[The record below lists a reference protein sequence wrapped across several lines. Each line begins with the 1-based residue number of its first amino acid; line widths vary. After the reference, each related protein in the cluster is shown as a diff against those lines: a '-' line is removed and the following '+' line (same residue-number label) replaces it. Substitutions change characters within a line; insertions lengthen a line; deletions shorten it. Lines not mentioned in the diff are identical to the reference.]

1 MQLSPKKTWSQ
12 ETLSLKLHMGGPQE
26 AGFFTYE
33 KRTMLLQALKTAAAA
48 GLCYWLATL
57 AGLPDGYWG
66 SISSIIVL
74 QSNVGSTVTASRDR
88 LLGTLIGAAFGAVF
102 SLMGTGILP
111 YLLAVIMAMVACS
124 LLGLKNS
131 ARLSGVTVT
140 ILMLVHRTGSNWTM
154 PMHRVMEVLLGIV
167 VSLTISTF
175 VLPSR
180 ARTRLR
186 DGLAQQFLL
195 MGALFESVLEG
206 FEGKPSTNLTQL
218 RKQVESS
225 GLGNAQL
232 LDSARHEPSSGP
244 ASLEGLSLVHQFGR
258 EVQDVLHALELAIQG
273 SHGDAY
279 AAHLEPE
286 LGKLVADVHRG
297 FQYVAGCIHRWKF
310 DVAPQGLFLEE
321 DIEKLEAKMAAIRPT
336 GVGLEFS
343 QGEILRA
350 YAVQLHL
357 KQLARV
363 LRATRIESSRIV
375 GAGAE

>member
-1 MQLSPKKTWSQ
+1 
-12 ETLSLKLHMGGPQE
+12 
-26 AGFFTYE
+26 
-33 KRTMLLQALKTAAAA
+33 
-48 GLCYWLATL
+48 
-57 AGLPDGYWG
+57 
-66 SISSIIVL
+66 
-74 QSNVGSTVTASRDR
+74 
-88 LLGTLIGAAFGAVF
+88 
-102 SLMGTGILP
+102 
-111 YLLAVIMAMVACS
+111 
-124 LLGLKNS
+124 
-131 ARLSGVTVT
+131 
-140 ILMLVHRTGSNWTM
+140 
-154 PMHRVMEVLLGIV
+154 
-167 VSLTISTF
+167 
-175 VLPSR
+175 
-180 ARTRLR
+180 
-186 DGLAQQFLL
+186 
-195 MGALFESVLEG
+195 
-206 FEGKPSTNLTQL
+206 
-218 RKQVESS
+218 
-225 GLGNAQL
+225 
-232 LDSARHEPSSGP
+232 
-244 ASLEGLSLVHQFGR
+244 VHQFGR